1 MKNLGCI
8 HFRLRCVTEI
18 LHYVQDDKIEKTPWN
33 SVYSVVSKTTIMEI
47 DYKKLEEK
55 GINIADR
62 DYTKDDPQKMF
73 CPKCKKDRK
82 KHMNNKPL
90 AVYWKDCYAK
100 CFNCGDSFFFGKT
113 RKLNDGQ
120 PPDMQP
126 MKQKSKD
133 YKKPGKLANE
143 EPLDNNMR
151 RWFEDRGIP
160 VEVAESEGVF
170 KASRKM
176 PQTGKVES
184 CIVFPYTVEG
194 ELANRKYR
202 DGAKNFM
209 LESGAKLVPWRIDS
223 IRDTAECI
231 ITEGEM
237 DALSFLVAGYDN
249 VVSVPNG
256 AQKNLTYLDDFIE
269 THFENKTRI
278 YIASDTD
285 AKGLELRN
293 ELVRRF
299 GEEKCRIVTYGEG
312 CKDAN
317 ELLIQSGAEALR
329 LAIAEAQE
337 VPLEGIFTA
346 ADVREELE
354 ALFEKG
360 LQKGATLDMGDL
372 DGLLSVEVGRLMVV
386 TGIPGDGKSE
396 FLDEMAVRF
405 WLRYD
410 WRCAYFSPENF
421 PVTLHH
427 PKLMEK
433 LIGKRFM
440 KGLMSSLEFEAAVEH
455 LSHNFFDILP
465 EEGYR
470 VDTILEKA
478 EALVRRKGIRLFILD
493 PYNCLEHQIPSG
505 QSETQYISEF
515 LEKLRSFARRRQV
528 LVILAAHPTKMKR
541 DPLTKQ
547 FPVPTMYDI
556 SGSAAFFNKAD
567 FGIAIERDRTKNVTR
582 VHVQKVKFR
591 HLGQPGVASFQYNT
605 CCGRFT
611 PMQESKTP
619 DIPDEDP
626 KWDNDNWLGKKQPVQ
641 KRLDI

>member
-1 MKNLGCI
+1 MDI
-8 HFRLRCVTEI
+8 
-18 LHYVQDDKIEKTPWN
+18 DK
-33 SVYSVVSKTTIMEI
+33 
-47 DYKKLEEK
+47 KKLKEL
-55 GINIADR
+55 GIANDG
-62 DYTKDDPQKMF
+62 KKKQF
-73 CPKCKKDRK
+73 CPKCHSERK
-82 KHMNNKPL
+82 HKSDKSL
-90 AVYWKDCYAK
+90 AVYWDTCTAK
-100 CFNCGDSFFFGKT
+100 CHHCGESFFFGKT
-113 RKLNDGQ
+113 EKLNNGTSTPPKQ
-120 PPDMQP
+120 PKKPNT
-126 MKQKSKD
+126 KE
-133 YKKPGKLANE
+133 YKKPPRLTNE
-143 EPLDNNMR
+143 EPLDEKMKK
-151 RWFEDRGIP
+151 WFEDRSIP
-160 VEVAESEGVF
+160 TEVAESEGIIKVC
-170 KASRKM
+170 RKL
-176 PQTGKVES
+176 PQTGNIEK
-184 CIVFPYTVEG
+184 CIVFPYTENE
-194 ELANRKYR
+194 ELVNRKYR

-209 LESGAKLVPWRIDS
+209 LESGAKLIPWRIDH
-223 IRDTAECI
+223 IKDTPECI

-237 DALSFLVAGYDN
+237 DALSFVVARYDN
-249 VVSVPNG
+249 VISVPNG

-269 THFENKTRI
+269 SHFENKTRI
-278 YIASDTD
+278 YIAADTD
-285 AKGLELRN
+285 SKGLELRN

-317 ELLIQSGAEALR
+317 ELLLKSGAEALR
-329 LAIAEAQE
+329 QAIAEAQE

-346 ADVREELE
+346 SDVKEELE

-372 DGLLSVEVGRLMVV
+372 DDLLSVEVGRLMIV

-405 WLRYD
+405 SLKYD
-410 WRCAYFSPENF
+410 WRCAWFSPENF

-427 PKLMEK
+427 PKLIEK
-433 LIGKRFM
+433 LIGKRFK
-440 KGLMSSLEFEAAVEH
+440 KGLMNSLELDAAIGY
-455 LSHNFFDILP
+455 LSQNFFDILP

-470 VDTILEKA
+470 VDTILERA
-478 EALVRRKGIRLFILD
+478 ETLVRRKGIRVFILD

-528 LVILAAHPTKMKR
+528 LVILAAHPTKMKK
-541 DPLTKQ
+541 DPMSGK

-567 FGIAIERDRTKNVTR
+567 FGIAIERDRTWGITR

-591 HLGQPGVASFQYNT
+591 HLGQPGIASFQYNT
-605 CCGRFT
+605 CCGRFV

-626 KWDNDNWLGKKQPVQ
+626 KWDNSNWLAKKLPVQ
-641 KRLDI
+641 GEIF

>member
-1 MKNLGCI
+1 
-8 HFRLRCVTEI
+8 
-18 LHYVQDDKIEKTPWN
+18 
-33 SVYSVVSKTTIMEI
+33 
-47 DYKKLEEK
+47 
-55 GINIADR
+55 
-62 DYTKDDPQKMF
+62 MF
-73 CPKCKKDRK
+73 CPKCHSERK
-82 KHMNNKPL
+82 HHPTEREL
-90 AVYWKDCYAK
+90 AVYWDSCTAH
-100 CFNCGDSFFFGKT
+100 CHHCGKNFFFGKT
-113 RKLNDGQ
+113 VKLNDGTSA
-120 PPDMQP
+120 
-126 MKQKSKD
+126 KQKKQSTKE
-133 YKKPGKLANE
+133 YKKPCRLTNE
-143 EPLDNNMR
+143 ETPKDEVLN
-151 RWFEDRGIP
+151 WFANRGIHA
-160 VEVAESEGVF
+160 EVVAKEPITQGSKTF
-170 KASRKM
+170 
-176 PQTGKVES
+176 PQTKSIEK
-184 CIVFPYTVEG
+184 CILFSYYEDG
-194 ELANRKYR
+194 ELVNRKYR
-202 DGAKNFM
+202 AVKQKHFM

-223 IRDTAECI
+223 IRETAECI
-231 ITEGEM
+231 ITEGEI

-329 LAIAEAQE
+329 LALAEAQE

-372 DGLLSVEVGRLMVV
+372 DGLLSVEVGRLMIV

-478 EALVRRKGIRLFILD
+478 EALVRRKGIRVFILD

>member
-1 MKNLGCI
+1 
-8 HFRLRCVTEI
+8 
-18 LHYVQDDKIEKTPWN
+18 
-33 SVYSVVSKTTIMEI
+33 MEI
-47 DYKKLEEK
+47 DYNKLEK
-55 GINIADR
+55 FGISNNG
-62 DYTKDDPQKMF
+62 KKKQF
-73 CPKCKKDRK
+73 CPKCHENRTDKRDKSLSVD
-82 KHMNNKPL
+82 
-90 AVYWKDCYAK
+90 WEK
-100 CFNCGDSFFFGKT
+100 CIAHCHYCGENFFFGQT
-113 RKLNDGQ
+113 EKLNSGQ
-120 PPDMQP
+120 PPKHAP
-126 MKQKSKD
+126 QKPETKE
-133 YKKPGKLANE
+133 YKKPGILTNQ
-143 EPLDNNMR
+143 EPLDENMKA
-151 RWFEDRGIP
+151 WFEGRGIP
-160 VEVAESEGVF
+160 VEITEAEGIV
-170 KASRKM
+170 KACRKM
-176 PQTGKVES
+176 PQTDKPEK
-184 CIVFPYTVEG
+184 CIVFPYAADGTLV
-194 ELANRKYR
+194 NRKYR
-202 DGAKNFM
+202 DGAKHFM
-209 LESGAKLVPWRIDS
+209 LEKDARLTPWRIDR
-223 IRDTAECI
+223 IKETPECI

-237 DALSFLVAGYDN
+237 DALSFIVAGRDD
-249 VVSVPNG
+249 VISVPNG

-278 YIASDTD
+278 YIAADTD
-285 AKGLELRN
+285 SKGLELRA

-317 ELLIQSGAEALR
+317 ELLLKSGAEALR
-329 LAIAEAQE
+329 QAIAEAQE

-346 ADVREELE
+346 SDVKEELE

-360 LQKGATLDMGDL
+360 LQKGATLGMGDL
-372 DGLLSVEVGRLMVV
+372 DELLSLEVGRLMIV

-405 WLRYD
+405 SLKYD
-410 WRCAYFSPENF
+410 WRCAWFSPENF

-427 PKLMEK
+427 PKLIEK

-440 KGLMSSLEFEAAVEH
+440 KGLMKPAEFEAAVGY
-455 LSHNFFDILP
+455 LSRNFFDILP

-478 EALVRRKGIRLFILD
+478 EMLVRRKGIRVFILD

-528 LVILAAHPTKMKR
+528 LVILAAHPTKMKK
-541 DPLTKQ
+541 DPTSGK

-567 FGIAIERDRTKNVTR
+567 FGIAIERDRARGVTR

-605 CCGRFT
+605 CCGRFVS
-611 PMQESKTP
+611 MQESKSP

-626 KWDNDNWLGKKQPVQ
+626 KWDNSNWLAKKMPVQ
-641 KRLDI
+641 GEIF

>member
-1 MKNLGCI
+1 
-8 HFRLRCVTEI
+8 
-18 LHYVQDDKIEKTPWN
+18 
-33 SVYSVVSKTTIMEI
+33 MEI
-47 DYKKLEEK
+47 DYNKLKELGITDNGKKK
-55 GINIADR
+55 
-62 DYTKDDPQKMF
+62 QF
-73 CPKCKKDRK
+73 CPECHANRTDKRDKSLSVDWDKCIA
-82 KHMNNKPL
+82 HCH
-90 AVYWKDCYAK
+90 Y
-100 CFNCGDSFFFGKT
+100 CGKNFFFGKT
-113 RKLNDGQ
+113 EKIGYVPKVVYQQ
-120 PPDMQP
+120 PKPDM
-126 MKQKSKD
+126 KG
-133 YKKPGKLANE
+133 YKKPAKLTNE
-143 EPLDNNMR
+143 EPLDENMKQ
-151 RWFEDRGIP
+151 WFANRGIP
-160 VEVAESEGVF
+160 AEVAESEGISKVC
-170 KASRKM
+170 RKM
-176 PQTGKVES
+176 PQTEKVEK
-184 CIVFPYTVEG
+184 CIVFPYRVNG
-194 ELANRKYR
+194 QLVNRKYR
-202 DGAKNFM
+202 DGAKHFM
-209 LESGAKLVPWRIDS
+209 LEANAQLVPYRIDH
-223 IRDTAECI
+223 IKDTPECI

-237 DALSFLVAGYDN
+237 DALSFIVAGRDD
-249 VVSVPNG
+249 VISVPNG
-256 AQKNLTYLDDFIE
+256 AQKNLTYLDNFIE
-269 THFENKTRI
+269 SHFENKTRI
-278 YIASDTD
+278 YIAADTD
-285 AKGLELRN
+285 SKGLELRA

-317 ELLIQSGAEALR
+317 ELLLKSGTEVLR
-329 LAIAEAQE
+329 QAIAEAQE

-346 ADVREELE
+346 SDVKEELE

-372 DGLLSVEVGRLMVV
+372 DDLLSVEVGRLMIV

-405 WLRYD
+405 SLKYD
-410 WRCAYFSPENF
+410 WRCAWFSPENF

-427 PKLMEK
+427 PKLIEK
-433 LIGKRFM
+433 LVGKRFM
-440 KGLMSSLEFEAAVEH
+440 KGLMKPMEFESAVGY

-478 EALVRRKGIRLFILD
+478 ETLVRRKGIRVFILD

-567 FGIAIERDRTKNVTR
+567 FGIAIERDRTRGVTR

-605 CCGRFT
+605 CCGRFV

-626 KWDNDNWLGKKQPVQ
+626 KWDNSNWLAKKLPEQGSLGLV
-641 KRLDI
+641 

>member
-1 MKNLGCI
+1 M
-8 HFRLRCVTEI
+8 
-18 LHYVQDDKIEKTPWN
+18 EKD
-33 SVYSVVSKTTIMEI
+33 E
-47 DYKKLEEK
+47 KKLKEI
-55 GINIADR
+55 GIAD
-62 DYTKDDPQKMF
+62 DGKKKQF
-73 CPKCKKDRK
+73 CPECHANRTNQRDKSLSVDWDKCIA
-82 KHMNNKPL
+82 HCH
-90 AVYWKDCYAK
+90 Y
-100 CFNCGDSFFFGKT
+100 CGKSFFFGKT
-113 RKLNDGQ
+113 EKIGHEPQ
-120 PPDMQP
+120 PKVVQP
-126 MKQKSKD
+126 KAKG
-133 YKKPGKLANE
+133 YKKLGKLTNE
-143 EPLDNNMR
+143 EPVDENMR
-151 RWFEDRGIP
+151 KWFEQRGIP
-160 VEVAESEGVF
+160 AELAEAEGIV
-170 KASRKM
+170 KACRKM
-176 PQTGKVES
+176 PQTGNIEN
-184 CIVFPYTVEG
+184 CIIFPYTVNG
-194 ELANRKYR
+194 ELVNRKYR

-223 IRDTAECI
+223 IKHSLECI

-237 DALSFLVAGYDN
+237 DALSFIVAGRDD
-249 VVSVPNG
+249 VISVPNG
-256 AQKNLTYLDDFIE
+256 AQKNLGWLEDFIE
-269 THFENKTRI
+269 THMENKQRI

-285 AKGLELRN
+285 KKGLELRA

-317 ELLIQSGAEALR
+317 ELLMQQGAEALKK
-329 LAIAEAQE
+329 AIAEAQE
-337 VPLEGIFTA
+337 VPLEGVFTA
-346 ADVREELE
+346 NDVREELE
-354 ALFEKG
+354 LLFEKG
-360 LQKGATLDMGDL
+360 LQKGAVLKMGELDD
-372 DGLLSVEVGRLMVV
+372 LLSVEVGRLMIV

-396 FLDEMAVRF
+396 FLDEMAVR
-405 WLRYD
+405 LSLHYD
-410 WRCAYFSPENF
+410 WRCAWFSPENF

-433 LIGKRFM
+433 LIGKRFLKGIM
-440 KGLMSSLEFEAAVEH
+440 KPMEFNAAVGY

-478 EALVRRKGIRLFILD
+478 EALVRRKGIRVFILD
-493 PYNCLEHQIPSG
+493 PYNCLEHQIPTG

-528 LVILAAHPTKMKR
+528 LVVLAAHPTKMKR

-567 FGIAIERDRTKNVTR
+567 FGIAIERDRTKGVTR

-611 PMQESKTP
+611 PMQEGKTP

-626 KWDNDNWLGKKQPVQ
+626 KWDNDNWLAKLLVKQGE
-641 KRLDI
+641 IFE

>member
-1 MKNLGCI
+1 
-8 HFRLRCVTEI
+8 
-18 LHYVQDDKIEKTPWN
+18 
-33 SVYSVVSKTTIMEI
+33 MEI
-47 DYKKLEEK
+47 DYKKLEDI
-55 GINIADR
+55 GITNDG
-62 DYTKDDPQKMF
+62 KKKQF
-73 CPKCKKDRK
+73 CPKCHENRNDKRDKSLSVD
-82 KHMNNKPL
+82 
-90 AVYWKDCYAK
+90 WEK
-100 CFNCGDSFFFGKT
+100 CIAHCHYCGENFFFGKT
-113 RKLNDGQ
+113 EKLNSGQ
-120 PPDMQP
+120 PPHTP
-126 MKQKSKD
+126 QKTETKE
-133 YKKPGKLANE
+133 YKKPGLLTNQ
-143 EPLDNNMR
+143 EPLDDNMKA
-151 RWFEDRGIP
+151 WFSSRGIP
-160 VEVAESEGVF
+160 VETVEAEGVF
-170 KASRKM
+170 KACRKM
-176 PQTGKVES
+176 PQTDKPEK
-184 CIVFPYTVEG
+184 CIVFPYTVDG
-194 ELANRKYR
+194 TLVNRKYR
-202 DGAKNFM
+202 DGAKHFM
-209 LESGAKLVPWRIDS
+209 LEKDARLIPWRIDH
-223 IRDTAECI
+223 IKETPECI

-237 DALSFLVAGYDN
+237 DALSFIVAGRDD
-249 VVSVPNG
+249 VISVPNG

-269 THFENKTRI
+269 THFENKSRI
-278 YIASDTD
+278 YIAADTD
-285 AKGLELRN
+285 SKGLELRA

-317 ELLIQSGAEALR
+317 ELLLQRGAEALWQ
-329 LAIAEAQE
+329 AIAEAQE

-346 ADVREELE
+346 SDVKEELLG
-354 ALFEKG
+354 LFEKG
-360 LQKGATLDMGDL
+360 LQKGATLGMGDL
-372 DGLLSVEVGRLMVV
+372 DDLLSLEVGRLMIV

-396 FLDEMAVRF
+396 FLDEVAVRF
-405 WLRYD
+405 SLKYD
-410 WRCAYFSPENF
+410 WRCAWFSPENF

-427 PKLMEK
+427 PKLIEK

-440 KGLMSSLEFEAAVEH
+440 KGLMKPMEFESAVGY
-455 LSHNFFDILP
+455 LSRNFFDILP

-478 EALVRRKGIRLFILD
+478 ETLVRRKGIRVFILD

-567 FGIAIERDRTKNVTR
+567 FGIAIERDRARGVTR

-605 CCGRFT
+605 CCGRFV
-611 PMQESKTP
+611 PMQESKSP

-626 KWDNDNWLGKKQPVQ
+626 KWDNSNWLAKKLPEQGNLGLV
-641 KRLDI
+641 

>member
-1 MKNLGCI
+1 
-8 HFRLRCVTEI
+8 
-18 LHYVQDDKIEKTPWN
+18 
-33 SVYSVVSKTTIMEI
+33 MEI
-47 DYKKLEEK
+47 DYNKLKELGITDNGKKK
-55 GINIADR
+55 
-62 DYTKDDPQKMF
+62 QF
-73 CPKCKKDRK
+73 CPECHANRTDKRDKSLSVDWDKCIA
-82 KHMNNKPL
+82 HCH
-90 AVYWKDCYAK
+90 Y
-100 CFNCGDSFFFGKT
+100 CGKNFFFGKT
-113 RKLNDGQ
+113 EKIGYAPKVAYQQ
-120 PPDMQP
+120 PKTDM
-126 MKQKSKD
+126 KG
-133 YKKPGKLANE
+133 YKKPAKLTNE
-143 EPLDNNMR
+143 EPLDENMKQ
-151 RWFEDRGIP
+151 WFANRGIP
-160 VEVAESEGVF
+160 TEVAESEGISKVC
-170 KASRKM
+170 RKM
-176 PQTGKVES
+176 PQTEKVEK
-184 CIVFPYTVEG
+184 CIVFPYRVNG
-194 ELANRKYR
+194 QLVNRKYR
-202 DGAKNFM
+202 DGAKHFM
-209 LESGAKLVPWRIDS
+209 LEANAKLVPYRIDH
-223 IRDTAECI
+223 IKETPECI

-237 DALSFLVAGYDN
+237 DALSFIVAGRDD
-249 VVSVPNG
+249 VISVPNG

-269 THFENKTRI
+269 SHFENKTRI
-278 YIASDTD
+278 YIAADTD
-285 AKGLELRN
+285 AKGLELRA

-317 ELLIQSGAEALR
+317 ELLLKSGTEVLR
-329 LAIAEAQE
+329 QAIAEAKE

-346 ADVREELE
+346 EDVKDELLS
-354 ALFEKG
+354 LFEKG

-372 DGLLSVEVGRLMVV
+372 DDLLSVEVGRLMIV

-405 WLRYD
+405 SLKYD
-410 WRCAYFSPENF
+410 WRCAWFSPENF

-427 PKLMEK
+427 PKLIEK
-433 LIGKRFM
+433 LVGKRFM
-440 KGLMSSLEFEAAVEH
+440 KGMMKPMEFESAVGY
-455 LSHNFFDILP
+455 LSRNFFDILP

-478 EALVRRKGIRLFILD
+478 ETLVRRKGIRVFILD

-567 FGIAIERDRTKNVTR
+567 FGIAIERDRTRGVTR

-605 CCGRFT
+605 CCGRFVS
-611 PMQESKTP
+611 MQESKTP

-626 KWDNDNWLGKKQPVQ
+626 KWDNSNWLAKKLPEQGSLGLV
-641 KRLDI
+641 

>member
-1 MKNLGCI
+1 
-8 HFRLRCVTEI
+8 
-18 LHYVQDDKIEKTPWN
+18 
-33 SVYSVVSKTTIMEI
+33 MEI

-62 DYTKDDPQKMF
+62 DYTKEDPQKMF

-160 VEVAESEGVF
+160 IEVAEAEGVF
-170 KASRKM
+170 RASRKM
-176 PQTGKVES
+176 PQTGNIEN
-184 CIVFPYTVEG
+184 CIIFPYTVNG
-194 ELANRKYR
+194 ELVNRKYR

-209 LESGAKLVPWRIDS
+209 LESGAKLVPWRIDRIKHS
-223 IRDTAECI
+223 LECI

-269 THFENKTRI
+269 THFENKQRI
-278 YIASDTD
+278 YIAADTD
-285 AKGLELRN
+285 AKGLELRA

-317 ELLIQSGAEALR
+317 ELLMSQGTDALR
-329 LAIAEAQE
+329 RALAEAQE
-337 VPLEGIFTA
+337 IPLEGVFTA
-346 ADVREELE
+346 SDVREELE
-354 ALFEKG
+354 LLFEKG
-360 LQKGATLDMGDL
+360 LQKGAVLKMGEL
-372 DGLLSVEVGRLMVV
+372 DGLLSLEVGRLMIV

-396 FLDEMAVRF
+396 FLDEMAVR
-405 WLRYD
+405 LSLHYD
-410 WRCAYFSPENF
+410 WRCAWFSPENF

-427 PKLMEK
+427 PKLIEK
-433 LIGKRFM
+433 LIGKRFL
-440 KGLMSSLEFEAAVEH
+440 KGLISPMEFDAAVGY

-470 VDTILEKA
+470 VDTILDKA
-478 EALVRRKGIRLFILD
+478 EALVRRKGIRVFILD
-493 PYNCLEHQIPSG
+493 PYNCLEHQIPTG
-505 QSETQYISEF
+505 QSETQYIGEF
-515 LEKLRSFARRRQV
+515 LE
-528 LVILAAHPTKMKR
+528 
-541 DPLTKQ
+541 
-547 FPVPTMYDI
+547 
-556 SGSAAFFNKAD
+556 
-567 FGIAIERDRTKNVTR
+567 
-582 VHVQKVKFR
+582 
-591 HLGQPGVASFQYNT
+591 
-605 CCGRFT
+605 
-611 PMQESKTP
+611 
-619 DIPDEDP
+619 
-626 KWDNDNWLGKKQPVQ
+626 
-641 KRLDI
+641 